1 MSKDSKPFEKGDP
14 RISRKTQFKKG
25 DPRINRAGGPGQR
38 PKAWM
43 RDFMEW
49 CKGQLETEKAQTK
62 LAKRMWKLDRFG
74 RSDPVLMLIIQY
86 AFGKP
91 KAVIEHHVSDDMLSM
106 LTREELEALVR
117 IADRIG
123 AGTGKPAGP
132 QPLNLLAG
140 SRGSRPTTH

>member
-1 MSKDSKPFEKGDP
+1 MSKGKFDDP
-14 RISRKTQFKKG
+14 ESSRATRFKKG
-25 DPRINRAGGPGQR
+25 DPRINRQGGPGQR

-49 CKGQLETEKAQTK
+49 CKSQLETEKAQTK

-91 KAVIEHHVSDDMLSM
+91 KAVVEHHVSEDMLNM
-106 LTREELEALVR
+106 LTREELESLVR

-123 AGTGKPAGP
+123 ATPGKPAGP

-140 SRGSRPTTH
+140 SRGSRQTTH